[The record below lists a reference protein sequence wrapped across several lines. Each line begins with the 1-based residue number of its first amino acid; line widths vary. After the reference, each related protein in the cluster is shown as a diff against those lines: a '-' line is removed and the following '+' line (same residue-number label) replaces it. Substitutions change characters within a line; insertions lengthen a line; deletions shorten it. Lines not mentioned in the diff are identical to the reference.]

1 MADTDDDEQTMAR
14 RPTRHTRGEDGVPA
28 AEAAA
33 EEQRLAERRE
43 SWVQAGRT
51 ADELAEELD
60 EEELEEELREELEL
74 DAREERE
81 LRDVRRETDAE
92 LADAMRRADMA
103 DRNHQ
108 QLRARAADERL
119 LARGDSA
126 HAAHLRDGAVG
137 RDDAQSDADL
147 RAADRAQA
155 RANSRDRIAND
166 DDRRANWNYA
176 EGREQRSRA
185 EAAVAEAP
193 AAEAVRNGPDEP
205 PVARKNIKRPRRL
218 KEKDS
223 KALRDFGI
231 GD

>member
-1 MADTDDDEQTMAR
+1 MADKDDAIADEQ
-14 RPTRHTRGEDGVPA
+14 D
-28 AEAAA
+28 
-33 EEQRLAERRE
+33 EEQQE
-43 SWVQAGRT
+43 Q
-51 ADELAEELD
+51 
-60 EEELEEELREELEL
+60 LREELEL

-81 LRDVRRETDAE
+81 LRDLRRERDLNDAE

-103 DRNHQ
+103 ERNHQ

-176 EGREQRSRA
+176 EGRAQRSRA
-185 EAAVAEAP
+185 EAVAAEAP
-193 AAEAVRNGPDEP
+193 AADAVRNGPDEP
-205 PVARKNIKRPRRL
+205 PVARKNIKPLRRRQ
-218 KEKDS
+218 KEKNS